1 MPPSARSPP
10 KTRAPSSGVSKPTGG
25 APSGAS
31 RRSATPGA
39 RRKTTRRSSPWRWP
53 ATRRAV
59 AEALPKVCRT
69 GTHLF
74 HFAAYVDTM
83 RGWGRGLRRAIADWY
98 TNVDAEDVAF
108 QAVKYQQRDGWSH
121 RDMLRLAHPV
131 APTAEHNIVFNWIA
145 KGWPGIGDEPHP
157 TKAAQVIW
165 AFERAKRA
173 EKSELLKLITDYRLP
188 REALPTQW
196 LTDAD
201 VWAALLPNLGLTA
214 LIRNLG
220 NLSRCRLLA
229 AGNREVV
236 SEVTLRITSKELLR
250 KARVH
255 PIAILAALMTYQ
267 AGKGVRGDGTW
278 TVVSQVVDA
287 LDSAFYGAFGNV
299 QPSGKRLVLALDV
312 SGSMARGMIAGTPG
326 LTPRVG
332 SAAMALV
339 TAATERTYNIIAFSR
354 TMVHIDITPRQRLD
368 DVVRAVSSLEFGG
381 TDCALPMLWALESRV
396 DADAFVILTDNET
409 WAGAIHPAQALQNY
423 RVQTGIPAK
432 LIVVGMTSSGF
443 SIADPDD
450 AGMLDCVGFDT
461 ATPQVISDFAA
472 DR

>member
-1 MPPSARSPP
+1 
-10 KTRAPSSGVSKPTGG
+10 
-25 APSGAS
+25 
-31 RRSATPGA
+31 
-39 RRKTTRRSSPWRWP
+39 
-53 ATRRAV
+53 
-59 AEALPKVCRT
+59 
-69 GTHLF
+69 
-74 HFAAYVDTM
+74 
-83 RGWGRGLRRAIADWY
+83 
-98 TNVDAEDVAF
+98 
-108 QAVKYQQRDGWSH
+108 
-121 RDMLRLAHPV
+121 
-131 APTAEHNIVFNWIA
+131 
-145 KGWPGIGDEPHP
+145 
-157 TKAAQVIW
+157 
-165 AFERAKRA
+165 
-173 EKSELLKLITDYRLP
+173 LP